1 MNILLTGGAGYIG
14 SHVLLN
20 LVDNGH
26 NIHVIDN
33 LATGTENL
41 IPSSVP
47 RTICSISDDKKI
59 SEILT
64 IKKFDLI
71 MHFAA
76 FIKVN
81 ESVNFP
87 EKYFKNNTEDSIKF
101 FELCYKFN
109 LKNVVF
115 SSTASVY
122 GDVKTNKL
130 IDENNDLSPKNPY
143 AMSKLKVEKYL
154 QANNDKYN
162 YIILRYFNVAGSDP
176 LLRTGQVSKEATH
189 LIKVLSEIVVGK
201 RNKFEIYGNDY
212 DTKDGTAIRDY
223 IHVSD
228 LADIHVQV
236 AKLLLNTKKS
246 NVFNCGYGKGFSVL
260 EVLNKFKEVTKKQID
275 FEFKNRREGDVEKLI
290 SNTKKIHDYI
300 NWQPKHNNLEEIIKS
315 SIQWE
320 EKIYEKSF

>member
-14 SHVLLN
+14 SHVLVN
-20 LVDNGH
+20 LLDSGH

-33 LATGTENL
+33 LTTGTENL

-47 RTICSISDDKKI
+47 RTICSISDNKKI

-64 IKKFDLI
+64 TKKFDLI

-76 FIKVN
+76 FVKVN

-87 EKYFKNNTEDSIKF
+87 DKYFRNNTEDSIKF

-109 LKNVVF
+109 LKNIVF

-122 GDVKTNKL
+122 GDVKTDKL
-130 IDENNDLSPKNPY
+130 IDENNNLNPTNPY

-154 QANNDKYN
+154 QENNDKYN
-162 YIILRYFNVAGSDP
+162 YIILRYFNVAGADS
-176 LLRTGQVSKEATH
+176 LLRTGQVSKETTH

-201 RNKFEIYGNDY
+201 RDRFEIYGNDY
-212 DTKDGTAIRDY
+212 NTKDGTAIRDY

-228 LADIHVQV
+228 LADIHIHV
-236 AKLLLNTKKS
+236 AKFLLNSKKS
-246 NVFNCGYGKGFSVL
+246 DIFNCGYGKGLSVL
-260 EVLNKFKEVTKKQID
+260 EVLNKFKEVTKKEIN
-275 FEFKNRREGDVEKLI
+275 FEFKARREGDVEKLI

-300 NWQPKHNNLEEIIKS
+300 DWQPKHNDLEEIIKS
-315 SIQWE
+315 SIRWE
-320 EKIYEKSF
+320 EKINEKNF